1 MIRILGVLLI
11 CFILVSLLLGMVNI
25 VRDRSRSTRVARA
38 LTWRVVLSITLFV
51 VVMLAIFHEQGPG

>member
-11 CFILVSLLLGMVNI
+11 CFILVSLLIGMVNI